1 MSSFGDGF
9 GNFSNNR
16 MGGGGGGRR
25 GFRED
30 EIDEKVNKVIS
41 EKESALA
48 ERDLA
53 LEDLRNVETAFSE
66 LHKRYERAKT
76 VMDNLK
82 QNEELLKARDAQL
95 VNKVEM
101 KDQQLVKLREEV
113 TQKLEQMYSDYEKKA
128 QSIEAENTR
137 LRAQIRKSE
146 MKISTLE
153 SDLEQ
158 KTKEN
163 AQLHVLCDDL
173 INGSSGGGGG
183 GTGRLS

>member
-66 LHKRYERAKT
+66 LHK
-76 VMDNLK
+76 
-82 QNEELLKARDAQL
+82 
-95 VNKVEM
+95 
-101 KDQQLVKLREEV
+101 
-113 TQKLEQMYSDYEKKA
+113 
-128 QSIEAENTR
+128 
-137 LRAQIRKSE
+137 
-146 MKISTLE
+146 
-153 SDLEQ
+153 
-158 KTKEN
+158 
-163 AQLHVLCDDL
+163 
-173 INGSSGGGGG
+173 
-183 GTGRLS
+183 